1 MPNTCYVYYP
11 GYYYTFYHASP
22 LSDQSLDNEANNEV
36 AQLGNNLPQLMDSVV
51 QAVTKVGEDRDLE
64 SALFVRDEI
73 RRLPDALVTEILN
86 QLILR
91 LIFVDPLLCRWFVLD
106 VFLHDADPAAKADV
120 AERINVLIADL
131 RSQQK

>member
-1 MPNTCYVYYP
+1 MQSLNNE
-11 GYYYTFYHASP
+11 A
-22 LSDQSLDNEANNEV
+22 DQSAI
-36 AQLGNNLPQLMDSVV
+36 NLPQLIEVVV

-64 SALFVRDEI
+64 SALAIRDEI
-73 RRLPDALVTEILN
+73 RRLPDDLVTEVLN

-106 VFLHDADPAAKADV
+106 VFLHDANADAKADV
-120 AERINVLIADL
+120 AERINVLMADL

>member
-1 MPNTCYVYYP
+1 
-11 GYYYTFYHASP
+11 